1 MMKDLLKHTI
11 ACRIA
16 GCLAAF
22 CLAFVSCTSAVDD
35 GLQDSRVITF
45 QAPQADT
52 RAVVNGQELPADFQ
66 VWGWHGTDGTN
77 TDNIFDA
84 TVVSKDAGWNYTDG
98 VRYWKAGET
107 YNFYAVYPVFPQP
120 TGEGDTQ
127 TTSTVTT
134 GGTITV
140 TNFDCSQTGKE
151 AVDLMTAIREGVVAG
166 DMIAGDGTVTLTFR
180 HELARVTCDVKSVN
194 SAVTVSSIKLY
205 GVQYKGNLTGSGQ
218 WNDPEICSLAG
229 TPFDKSFVLNVDNQ
243 FSCTNALGDLLLLPQ
258 TFVQDAAGFQL
269 TYRYNGDQADRTAT
283 ASIPAGT
290 AWTAGQSYKYTI
302 TLKAAQLSLDV
313 TVQDWA
319 EEETSVLW

>member
-1 MMKDLLKHTI
+1 MKRIPATLLW
-11 ACRIA
+11 ASS
-16 GCLAAF
+16 LLLFFQAA
-22 CLAFVSCTSAVDD
+22 SCTDTVGGEPETDA
-35 GLQDSRVITF
+35 RVITF

-52 RAVVNGQELPADFQ
+52 RAVVENGDTLPADFR

-84 TVVSKDAGWNYTDG
+84 TVVYKNAGWNYTDG
-98 VRYWKAGET
+98 VRYWKADET
-107 YNFYAVYPVFPQP
+107 YNFYAVYPVFPLP
-120 TGEGDTQ
+120 TGAGDTQ

-140 TNFDCSQTGKE
+140 TNFDCSQTGEE
-151 AVDLMTAIREGVVAG
+151 AVDLMTAIRTDVVAD

-218 WNDPEICSLAG
+218 WNDQEICSLAN
-229 TPFDKSFVLNVDNQ
+229 TPFNNSFVLNADNQ
-243 FSCTNALGDLLLLPQ
+243 FSCTNALNDLLLLPQ
-258 TFVQDAAGFQL
+258 TFGQDVAAGFQL

-283 ASIPAGT
+283 ASIPVGT
-290 AWTAGQSYKYTI
+290 DWTAGQSYKYTI
-302 TLKAAQLSLDV
+302 TLKAAQLSLEV
-313 TVQDWA
+313 TVQEWD
-319 EEETSVLW
+319 EKETSVSW

>member
-1 MMKDLLKHTI
+1 MKRIPATLLW
-11 ACRIA
+11 A
-16 GCLAAF
+16 LSLLLLLPAA
-22 CLAFVSCTSAVDD
+22 SCTDTLVGQPDTD
-35 GLQDSRVITF
+35 TRVITF
-45 QAPQADT
+45 QTPQTDT
-52 RAVVNGQELPADFQ
+52 RAVVENGQELPADFQ

-140 TNFDCSQTGKE
+140 TNFDCSQTGEE
-151 AVDLMTAIREGVVAG
+151 AVDLMTAIREDVVAD
-166 DMIAGDGTVTLTFR
+166 DMIADGGTVTLTFR

-218 WNDPEICSLAG
+218 WNDQEICSLAN
-229 TPFDKSFVLNVDNQ
+229 TPFNNSFVLNVDNQ
-243 FSCTNALGDLLLLPQ
+243 FSCTNALNDLLLLPQ
-258 TFVQDAAGFQL
+258 TFGQDVAAGFQL

-283 ASIPAGT
+283 ASIPVGT
-290 AWTAGQSYKYTI
+290 DWTAGQSYKYTI
-302 TLKAAQLSLDV
+302 TLKAAQLSLEV
-313 TVQDWA
+313 TVQEWD
-319 EEETSVLW
+319 EKETSVSW

>member
-1 MMKDLLKHTI
+1 MKRIPATLLW
-11 ACRIA
+11 ASS
-16 GCLAAF
+16 LLLFFQAA
-22 CLAFVSCTSAVDD
+22 SCTDTVGGEPETDA
-35 GLQDSRVITF
+35 RAITF
-45 QAPQADT
+45 RTPQADT
-52 RAVVNGQELPADFQ
+52 RAVVENGQELPADFQ
-66 VWGWHGTDGTN
+66 VWGWHGTDGAN

-84 TVVSKDAGWNYTDG
+84 TVVSKKDAGWNYTDG

-151 AVDLMTAIREGVVAG
+151 AVDLMTAIREGVVAD

-218 WNDPEICSLAG
+218 WNDQAICSLAD
-229 TPFDKSFVLNVDNQ
+229 TPFNNSFVLNVDNQ
-243 FSCTNALGDLLLLPQ
+243 FSCAGALDDLLLLPQ
-258 TFVQDAAGFQL
+258 TFGQDVAAGFQL

-283 ASIPAGT
+283 ASIPVGT
-290 AWTAGQSYKYTI
+290 DWTAGQSYKYTI
-302 TLKAAQLSLDV
+302 TLKAAQLSLEV
-313 TVQDWA
+313 TVQEWD
-319 EEETSVLW
+319 EKETSVSW

>member
-1 MMKDLLKHTI
+1 MKRIPAMLLG
-11 ACRIA
+11 ASSLLLL
-16 GCLAAF
+16 LAA
-22 CLAFVSCTSAVDD
+22 ASCTDTLVGRPDTDD
-35 GLQDSRVITF
+35 RTITF
-45 QAPQADT
+45 QTPQTDT
-52 RAVVNGQELPADFQ
+52 RAVVENGQELPADFQ

-140 TNFDCSQTGKE
+140 TNFDCSQTGDK
-151 AVDLMTAIREGVVAG
+151 AVDLMTAIRTDVVAD

-218 WNDPEICSLAG
+218 WNDQEICSLAN
-229 TPFDKSFVLNVDNQ
+229 TPFNNSFVLNVDNQ
-243 FSCTNALGDLLLLPQ
+243 FSCTNALNDLLLLPQ
-258 TFVQDAAGFQL
+258 TFGQDVAAGFQL

-283 ASIPAGT
+283 ASIPVGT
-290 AWTAGQSYKYTI
+290 DWTAGQSYKYTI
-302 TLKAAQLSLDV
+302 TLKAAQLSLEV
-313 TVQDWA
+313 TVQEWD
-319 EEETSVLW
+319 EKETSVSW

>member
-1 MMKDLLKHTI
+1 MKRIPATLLW
-11 ACRIA
+11 A
-16 GCLAAF
+16 LSLLLLLPAA
-22 CLAFVSCTSAVDD
+22 SCTDTVGGEPETDA
-35 GLQDSRVITF
+35 RAITF
-45 QAPQADT
+45 RTPQADT
-52 RAVVNGQELPADFQ
+52 RAVVENGQELPADFQ

-140 TNFDCSQTGKE
+140 TNFDCSQTGDK
-151 AVDLMTAIREGVVAG
+151 AVDLMTAIRTDVVAD

-218 WNDPEICSLAG
+218 WNDQEICSLAN
-229 TPFDKSFVLNVDNQ
+229 TPFNNSFVLNVDNQ
-243 FSCTNALGDLLLLPQ
+243 FSCTNALNDLLLLPQ
-258 TFVQDAAGFQL
+258 TFGQDVAAGFQL
-269 TYRYNGDQADRTAT
+269 TYRYNGDQAARTAT
-283 ASIPAGT
+283 ASIPVGT
-290 AWTAGQSYKYTI
+290 DWTAGQSYKYTI
-302 TLKAAQLSLDV
+302 TLKAAQLSLEV
-313 TVQDWA
+313 TVQEWD
-319 EEETSVLW
+319 EKETSVSW